1 MDQYFRNLARR
12 LGAVEH
18 FKGLTDQE
26 LLEIITSGQIRRFTS
41 QEVIYVEDEPS
52 LGLFVLLSGRVQICK
67 LSQQG
72 QISIL
77 GIFEP
82 IIMFNEVAALDG
94 GQTPATAIALEDTIV
109 WQMASD
115 SLEKLVLK
123 YPRVGLGIARVLA
136 ARNRRLVGQFQDL
149 SFRSNLSRAAKLL
162 LEISKNGATP
172 IDRRKHPN
180 HLMASQIATVPEAF
194 SRSLKV
200 FRCSGLIRT
209 DAQHITV
216 LHAAGLFKVAQVGP
230 RDEISQ

>member
-1 MDQYFRNLARR
+1 MDQDFRNLARR
-12 LGAVEH
+12 LGTVEH

-26 LLEIITSGQIRRFTS
+26 LMEIISSGQIRRFSS

-52 LGLFVLLSGRVQICK
+52 QGLFVLLSGRVQICK

-82 IIMFNEVAALDG
+82 VIMFNEVAALDG
-94 GQTPATAIALEDTIV
+94 GRTPATAIALEDSIV
-109 WQMASD
+109 WQMGSD

-123 YPRVGLGIARVLA
+123 YPRAGLGIARVLA
-136 ARNRRLVGQFQDL
+136 ARNRKLVGQFQDL
-149 SFRSNLSRAAKLL
+149 SFRSVLSRAAKLL
-162 LEISKNGATP
+162 LEISQNGTTP

-200 FRCSGLIRT
+200 FRCSGLVRT
-209 DAQHITV
+209 DSQHIII
-216 LHAAGLFKVAQVGP
+216 LSASGLLKMAQ
-230 RDEISQ
+230 ISPLESSR